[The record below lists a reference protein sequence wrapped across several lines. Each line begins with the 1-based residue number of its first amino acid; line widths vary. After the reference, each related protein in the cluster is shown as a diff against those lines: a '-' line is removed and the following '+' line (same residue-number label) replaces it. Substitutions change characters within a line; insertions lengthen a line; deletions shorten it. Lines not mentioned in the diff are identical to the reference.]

1 MKTLSLVKE
10 QAQSLLT
17 TIRGMEESE
26 ALKFDNPLEQEFV
39 ALILE
44 EFVLQLRKGS
54 A

>member
-1 MKTLSLVKE
+1 MKTLVLVKE

-17 TIRGMEESE
+17 TIRNMEEGES
-26 ALKFDNPLEQEFV
+26 LQFDNRFEQEFL

-44 EFVLQLRKGS
+44 EFILQLRKGS